1 MTTTSPPPD
10 SEKVNVRNMISIF
23 ERQTEIVNNEPSM
36 LRRAKSMGSLNY
48 TRRKPSPEPVVPQES
63 NLELAQIEQQVQHLQ
78 KTLTNNYKSY
88 SRDTHIYYQNQII
101 FVLADLANFDTK
113 SNARAINKKSELSE
127 LLKRLNQKLNALLPG
142 GTSLVKAKPIQS
154 VESRARPAEEKPKKT
169 REVKREK
176 VETKREKP
184 EPKREKAESRVEEP
198 RREQEEVDAPP
209 VSVRNLKELFERN
222 SNQNEAKTEYG
233 TSKLTRKFFTFHG
246 SNDLKYVPYSQRF
259 QSTAPELTV
268 PELIVQNGSLKK
280 QTSLDLDSEPKFVQ
294 NGSFKKQTS
303 LDLDSEPK
311 SVSFKAEES
320 DDDQKVDDLSPDS
333 LSPSGSSSSSGKTTR
348 LPVSVLKVCLQSRT
362 TSKARPMRTKRK
374 GTIRWGEVR

>member
-63 NLELAQIEQQVQHLQ
+63 NLELSQVEQQVQYLQ

-127 LLKRLNQKLNALLPG
+127 LLKRLNQKLNALLP
-142 GTSLVKAKPIQS
+142 
-154 VESRARPAEEKPKKT
+154 EEKPKKT

-280 QTSLDLDSEPKFVQ
+280 QTSLDLDSESKFVQ

-333 LSPSGSSSSSGKTTR
+333 LS
-348 LPVSVLKVCLQSRT
+348 
-362 TSKARPMRTKRK
+362 
-374 GTIRWGEVR
+374 